1 MKKNN
6 AKNSFYDKE
15 LTRFENTNDTESSIS
30 EELSDGGERNWMAE
44 EQLQQLLN
52 EEG

>member
-15 LTRFENTNDTESSIS
+15 STRFENTNDTESPIS
-30 EELSDGGERNWMAE
+30 EELSDGGERNRMAE